1 MAYYFAVETEEKSY
15 VAKKIRNSRYF
26 GSEYSSINGSYEC
39 TLEEIDRFTSEFK
52 NEESLKRHLLSEE
65 IISDADFNKEIAII
79 YSKGIKIRKVD
90 GNILYSNAKNML
102 ENPNEVVI
110 YIKNKAKEKD
120 STFFRELSKKLPD
133 GTINKSLVCKVAS
146 LIELSLTNENEQ
158 DLDNDMIEEIAKI
171 LIYRTLTKEDG
182 SIVCTDTINTEN
194 LHNILSFVREYE
206 NTLVK
211 TENKTRTLKNTSN

>member
-1 MAYYFAVETEEKSY
+1 MAYYFAVETEENSY
-15 VAKKIRNSRYF
+15 VAKKIRNSRLF
-26 GSEYSSINGSYEC
+26 GSEHNSINGSYEC
-39 TLEEIDRFTSEFK
+39 TLEEIDRFTAEFK
-52 NEESLKRHLLSEE
+52 SEESLKRHLLSEE
-65 IISDADFNKEIAII
+65 IISDSDFNKEIAII
-79 YSKGIKIRKVD
+79 FAEGIKIRKVD
-90 GNILYSNAKNML
+90 GNILYSDAKNML

-110 YIKNKAKEKD
+110 HIKNKAKEKD

-146 LIELSLTNENEQ
+146 LIELSLTDENNKY
-158 DLDNDMIEEIAKI
+158 LDDNMIEEVAKI
-171 LIYRTLTKEDG
+171 LIYRTSTKDDG

>member
-26 GSEYSSINGSYEC
+26 GSEYSSTNGSYEC
-39 TLEEIDRFTSEFK
+39 TLEEIDRFTAEFK
-52 NEESLKRHLLSEE
+52 SEEILKRHLWSEE
-65 IISDADFNKEIAII
+65 IITDADFNKEIAII
-79 YSKGIKIRKVD
+79 FAEGIKIRKVD
-90 GNILYSNAKNML
+90 GNILYSDAKNML

-110 YIKNKAKEKD
+110 HIKNKAKEKD

-194 LHNILSFVREYE
+194 LHNILSFIREYE

>member
-39 TLEEIDRFTSEFK
+39 TLEEIDRFTAEFK

-65 IISDADFNKEIAII
+65 IISDADSNKEIAII
-79 YSKGIKIRKVD
+79 FAEGIKIRKVD
-90 GNILYSNAKNML
+90 GNILYSDAKNML

-110 YIKNKAKEKD
+110 YIKNKAQEKD
-120 STFFRELSKKLPD
+120 STFFRELSKKIPD

-171 LIYRTLTKEDG
+171 LIYRTSTKDDG

-194 LHNILSFVREYE
+194 LHNILSFIREYE